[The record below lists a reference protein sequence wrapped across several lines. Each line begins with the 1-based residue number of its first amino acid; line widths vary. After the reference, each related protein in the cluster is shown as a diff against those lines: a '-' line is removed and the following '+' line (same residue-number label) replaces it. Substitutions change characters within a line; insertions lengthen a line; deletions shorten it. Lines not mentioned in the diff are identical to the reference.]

1 MKNMLRTLTAA
12 LALTLI
18 TAATAL
24 AGPVRLT
31 YSNFFPPTHV
41 QSQLAEE
48 WCREVEKRT
57 EGAVV
62 IDYFPG
68 GTLTPAQQTYDGVV
82 EGIADI
88 GLSCLA
94 YSRGRFPV
102 MAALD
107 LPMGYTSAAQA
118 TAAANAV
125 YAEFTPAELND
136 VAPMYFHAHGPG
148 LLFTTPRPVGTL
160 EEMKG
165 LKIRS
170 TGNSAQLVEALGG
183 TPVAQSMPTCYQ
195 SLQKG
200 VVDGSMHPIESNK
213 GWKLAEVVKY
223 GTESFPVAYT
233 TTFFVVMNKDRW
245 ASLDEATRKIIGEI
259 NAEWAERH
267 GAAWDQADEEG
278 KRFFLEKGGSFV
290 PLAEAEAER
299 WIAAA
304 QPVIAAYEKAVSER
318 GVDGPRVVEFLRA
331 AMAGSR

>member
-1 MKNMLRTLTAA
+1 MKKTLRILTAA

-57 EGAVV
+57 DGAVV

-213 GWKLAEVVKY
+213 GWKLAEVVRY

-245 ASLDEATRKIIGEI
+245 ASLDEATRKVIAGI
-259 NAEWAERH
+259 NAEWAVRH

-290 PLAEAEAER
+290 PLAEAEAQR
-299 WIAAA
+299 WVAAA

>member
-1 MKNMLRTLTAA
+1 MKKPFLTLTALVMLS
-12 LALTLI
+12 LAL
-18 TAATAL
+18 AATAL

-57 EGAVV
+57 DGAVV

-107 LPMGYTSAAQA
+107 LPMGYATAAQA
-118 TAAANAV
+118 TAAANKV
-125 YAEFTPAELND
+125 YTKFTPAELDD

-148 LLFTTPRPVGTL
+148 LLFTTPRAVATL
-160 EEMKG
+160 EDMKG

-223 GTESFPVAYT
+223 GTESFSVAYT
-233 TTFFVVMNKDRW
+233 TTFFVVMNKDKW
-245 ASLDEATRKIIGEI
+245 ASLDDKTRAIISKI
-259 NAEWAERH
+259 NAEWAVRH
-267 GAAWDQADEEG
+267 GVAWDEADEEG

-290 PLAEAEAER
+290 PLTEGEAARWVKAAE
-299 WIAAA
+299 
-304 QPVIAAYEKAVSER
+304 PVIAAYETSVSEK
-318 GVDGPRVVEFLRA
+318 GVDGARVVEFLRA
-331 AMAGSR
+331 AMAEAR

>member
-1 MKNMLRTLTAA
+1 MKKTLLTLTAT

-24 AGPVRLT
+24 AGPIRLT

-57 EGAVV
+57 GGAVV

-107 LPMGYTSAAQA
+107 LPMGYTTAAQA
-118 TAAANAV
+118 TAAANKV
-125 YAEFTPAELND
+125 YAKFTPAELDD

-148 LLFTTPRPVGTL
+148 LLFTTPRPVASL
-160 EEMKG
+160 ADLKG

-200 VVDGSMHPIESNK
+200 VVDGSMHPLESNK

-233 TTFFVVMNKDRW
+233 TTFFVVMNKTKWER
-245 ASLDEATRKIIGEI
+245 LDEKTRAVISEI
-259 NAEWAERH
+259 NAEWAVRH
-267 GAAWDQADEEG
+267 GLAWDEADEEG
-278 KRFFLEKGGSFV
+278 KSYFLEKGGSFV
-290 PLAEAEAER
+290 ALDEAEAAR

-304 QPVIAAYEKAVSER
+304 EPVIAAYEKAAAER
-318 GVDGPRVVEFLRA
+318 GLDGPGVVAFLKATMSA
-331 AMAGSR
+331 AR

>member
-1 MKNMLRTLTAA
+1 MKKLLTLAA
-12 LALTLI
+12 VLALSLV

-24 AGPVRLT
+24 AAPLRLT

-41 QSQLAEE
+41 QSKLAEE
-48 WCREVEKRT
+48 WCREVERRT
-57 EGAVV
+57 GGAVV

-107 LPMGYTSAAQA
+107 LPLGYTSAAQA

-125 YAEFTPAELND
+125 HEKYSPAELTD

-148 LLFTTPRPVGTL
+148 LLFTTPRPVATL
-160 EEMKG
+160 EDLKG

-200 VVDGSMHPIESNK
+200 VVDGSIHPLESNK

-233 TTFFVVMNKDRW
+233 TTFFVVMNKAKWQR
-245 ASLDEATRKIIGEI
+245 LDEATRAVIGEI
-259 NAEWAERH
+259 NAEWAVRH
-267 GAAWDQADEEG
+267 GAAWDEADQEG
-278 KRFFLEKGGSFV
+278 RDYFLEKGGSFV
-290 PLAEAEAER
+290 PLADAEAAR
-299 WIAAA
+299 WVEAA
-304 QPVIAAYEKAVSER
+304 QPVIAAYEKATASR
-318 GVDGPRVVEFLRA
+318 GLDGPGVVAFLRA
-331 AMAGSR
+331 AMDEAK